1 MTIQQAID
9 RIDTLKPNKFEI
21 EQKVAWLS
29 ALDGMVHREILM
41 AHEGLAPGSVFHG
54 YDCCRDMNRQLLV
67 MEPYEDIYQH
77 YLATQ
82 MDIANAES
90 GKYAQDKVLFNN
102 AWVTFGDYWTR
113 THMPRQR
120 VTEFRL

>member
-1 MTIQQAID
+1 MTIQTALD
-9 RIDTLKPNKFEI
+9 RIDLLKPNTFPV

-29 ALDGMVHREILM
+29 ELDGMVWREILLV
-41 AHEGLAPGSVFHG
+41 HEGVEPGSHFKP
-54 YDCCRDMNRQLLV
+54 YDCCSDLDKDLLV
-67 MEPYEDIYQH
+67 QEPYSDIYQH

-113 THMPRQR
+113 THMPIQR
-120 VTEFRL
+120 VKQFRL